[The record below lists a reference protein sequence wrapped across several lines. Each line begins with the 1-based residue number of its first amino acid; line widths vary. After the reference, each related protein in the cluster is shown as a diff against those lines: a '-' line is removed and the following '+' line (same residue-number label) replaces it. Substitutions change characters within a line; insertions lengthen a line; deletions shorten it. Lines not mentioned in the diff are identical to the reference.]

1 MDIKMIAVDMDGTF
15 LNSEKT
21 YDRPRFEKLLDR
33 MDEKGIRFVCA
44 SGNQLP
50 KLEYYFEG
58 LTDRMTFV
66 AENGAYIIH
75 KGEVLYSAVMST
87 EMVQKGIDALQAY
100 SDTPFLLCGV
110 NGSYLKKGATGK
122 YADIFRQY
130 YLNIEEVNNLHEI
143 EDEILSFTTIF
154 QITEVSEVLDY
165 LEKRIGKHLSVVG
178 SGFGFV
184 DILLPDVHKGLGM
197 KLLQERWNISVDACA
212 AFGDSPNDIE
222 MLKQVTHGYAM
233 ANAEPSVKAVAKYE
247 IADHNTTSLLDTIE
261 QLIGL

>member
-50 KLEYYFEG
+50 KLEHYFEG
-58 LTDRMTFV
+58 LTDRITFV

-75 KGEVLYSAVMST
+75 KGEMLYSAVMPT
-87 EMVQKGIDALQAY
+87 EMVKKGIDALQAY

-122 YADIFRQY
+122 YADIFSQY
-130 YLNIEEVNNLHEI
+130 YLNIEEVKDLHEI

-154 QITEVSEVLDY
+154 QVTEVPEVLEY
-165 LEKRIGKHLSVVG
+165 LEERIGKHLSVVG
-178 SGFGFV
+178 SGFGFI
-184 DILLPDVHKGLGM
+184 DILLPNVHKGLGM

-212 AFGDSPNDIE
+212 AFGDSPKDIE

-233 ANAEPSVKAVAKYE
+233 AHAEPSVKAVAKSE